1 MANSIS
7 VKVEGLAELNRKL
20 AALPDEIR
28 KGPVLMRALHDGAR
42 IIRDEAKRLAPV
54 LQPDPRTGKLDERR
68 IVGNLRA
75 GIVEHT
81 DKREP
86 DTVLVRVRNRGYIF
100 GEGKGAQ
107 SWRRGNPNYWW
118 LLEFGT
124 SKMAPRPFLRPAFEG
139 KKFAALNEIRRSL
152 ARGIDVVT
160 RRLQLNF
167 RRAA

>member
-54 LQPDPRTGKLDERR
+54 LKEPHPLR
-68 IVGNLRA
+68 IPGNLKSN
-75 GIVEHT
+75 IIEHT
-81 DKREP
+81 DRTQH
-86 DTVLVRVRNRGYIF
+86 DTVLVRVRNRGWLF
-100 GEGKGAQ
+100 GGGKGAEP
-107 SWRRGNPNYWW
+107 WRAGNPSYWF
-118 LLEFGT
+118 LVEFGT
-124 SKMAPRPFLRPAFEG
+124 SKMAAEPFLRPAFES
-139 KKFAALNEIRRSL
+139 KKFAALNEVRRSL

-160 RRLQLNF
+160 KKLGLQF
-167 RRAA
+167 RKAA